1 MNRGVIALAVGSA
14 LCMGIALG
22 FLGGVFF
29 SRQMLL
35 HGEGG
40 WGPRRIERRIVFRG
54 PEEGPEAPR
63 AERPGM
69 PPGERGLERPA
80 PRMALRH
87 LQRVLDLTPAQSEA
101 IRAEFDR
108 TAERMGSE
116 RDSLHARISS
126 HLTPAQRDR
135 FDRMLRDRFPGM
147 IHGLGARPDR
157 AVPGRG
163 GESR

>member
-1 MNRGVIALAVGSA
+1 MNRGVIALAVASA
-14 LCMGIALG
+14 LCMGLALG

-29 SRQMLL
+29 SRHLIL

-40 WGPRRIERRIVFRG
+40 WAPPSFEMRMPRGARG
-54 PEEGPEAPR
+54 PD
-63 AERPGM
+63 GM
-69 PPGERGLERPA
+69 PRGERGGDPMGPLGSRPGA
-80 PRMALRH
+80 RMALRH
-87 LQRVLDLTPAQSEA
+87 LQRVLDLTPAQSDA
-101 IRAEFDR
+101 IRAEFERSAD
-108 TAERMGSE
+108 RMGSE

-157 AVPGRG
+157 AVPGRE